1 MGAGDLHDSRY
12 NHMEVIIPFYDDE
25 ADDQGD
31 IDQIEGHCVY
41 DLHIFPTENFAKQY
55 RSSNPLK
62 ATTILAFAFAFMITA
77 FLMFDTF
84 VVRRNRKLLIAMTR
98 TNAIVSS
105 LFPSTVRDRIFAQA
119 KHENEEKKAMNDKN
133 RLKTFL
139 SDGKDRDNEMGDEND
154 DYMYKTKP
162 IADLF
167 PETTILFA
175 GRCSVSRAM
184 TDMNSKSNC

>member
-1 MGAGDLHDSRY
+1 MHDTRY
-12 NHMEVIIPFYDDE
+12 NHMEIVIPFYDDE

-31 IDQIEGHCVY
+31 IDQVEGHCVY
-41 DLHIFPTENFAKQY
+41 DLHIYPTMGFAKQY
-55 RSSNPLK
+55 NSSNPLK

-119 KHENEEKKAMNDKN
+119 KHESEEKKALNEKS

-139 SDGKDRDNEMGDEND
+139 SDGNHKDNEMGDGND
-154 DYMYKTKP
+154 EYMYKTKP

-175 GRCSVSRAM
+175 GRYSM
-184 TDMNSKSNC
+184 